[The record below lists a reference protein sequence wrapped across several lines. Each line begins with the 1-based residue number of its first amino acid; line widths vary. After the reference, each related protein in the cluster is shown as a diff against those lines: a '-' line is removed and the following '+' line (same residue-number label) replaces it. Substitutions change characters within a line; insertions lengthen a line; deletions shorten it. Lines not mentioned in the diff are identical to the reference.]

1 MTVLRVDAS
10 IQGSRSASSELA
22 DLVEAEWAVARP
34 GVEVVRRHIGAAP
47 LPAEAW
53 ADAVRARFVPED
65 ERSSAQRAAVAL
77 AEEIAGELRS
87 AEAAILALPLY
98 NFGVSQHV
106 KTWMD
111 LAIIGGESGERLLD
125 GTPTVVVTTRG
136 GAYGAGLP
144 REGWDH
150 NTAYLRR
157 IIGDVWGAELTLV
170 ERELTLV
177 GINPALDAFTE
188 TAELMKKTAH
198 EAAADAGRA
207 LAARSRRFVG

>member
-10 IQGSRSASSELA
+10 IQGPRSASSELA

-34 GVEVVRRHIGAAP
+34 GAEVVRRHIGASP
-47 LPAEAW
+47 LPAQAW

-77 AEEIAGELRS
+77 AEEIARELRS

-157 IIGDVWGAELTLV
+157 VIGDVWGADLTLV

-188 TAELMKKTAH
+188 TAALMKKLAH
-198 EAAADAGRA
+198 EAAVDAGRA
-207 LAARSRRFVG
+207 LARP

>member
-1 MTVLRVDAS
+1 MAVLRVDAS
-10 IQGSRSASSELA
+10 IQGPRSASSELA

-34 GVEVVRRHIGAAP
+34 GAEVVRRHIGASP
-47 LPAEAW
+47 LPAQAW

-77 AEEIAGELRS
+77 AEEIARELRS

-111 LAIIGGESGERLLD
+111 LAIIGGESGEAAPRRHAD
-125 GTPTVVVTTRG
+125 RTSSPRGG

-157 IIGDVWGAELTLV
+157 SSVTCGVPT
-170 ERELTLV
+170 
-177 GINPALDAFTE
+177 
-188 TAELMKKTAH
+188 
-198 EAAADAGRA
+198 
-207 LAARSRRFVG
+207 

>member
-1 MTVLRVDAS
+1 MAVLRVDAS
-10 IQGSRSASSELA
+10 IQGPRSASSELA

-34 GVEVVRRHIGAAP
+34 GAEVVRRHIGASP
-47 LPAEAW
+47 LPAQAW

-77 AEEIAGELRS
+77 AEEIARELRS

-144 REGWDH
+144 RDGWDH

-157 IIGDVWGAELTLV
+157 VVGDVWGADLTLV

-198 EAAADAGRA
+198 EAAAEAGRA
-207 LAARSRRFVG
+207 LAGR

>member
-1 MTVLRVDAS
+1 
-10 IQGSRSASSELA
+10 
-22 DLVEAEWAVARP
+22 
-34 GVEVVRRHIGAAP
+34 
-47 LPAEAW
+47 
-53 ADAVRARFVPED
+53 VRARFVPED

-77 AEEIAGELRS
+77 AEEIARELRS

-157 IIGDVWGAELTLV
+157 IVGDVWGADLTLV

-198 EAAADAGRA
+198 EAAAEAGRA
-207 LAARSRRFVG
+207 LAGR

>member
-10 IQGSRSASSELA
+10 IQGPRSASSELA

-34 GVEVVRRHIGAAP
+34 GAEVVRRHIGASP
-47 LPAEAW
+47 LPAQAW

-77 AEEIAGELRS
+77 AEEIARELRS

-157 IIGDVWGAELTLV
+157 IVGDVWGADLTLV

-198 EAAADAGRA
+198 EAAAEAGRA
-207 LAARSRRFVG
+207 LAGR